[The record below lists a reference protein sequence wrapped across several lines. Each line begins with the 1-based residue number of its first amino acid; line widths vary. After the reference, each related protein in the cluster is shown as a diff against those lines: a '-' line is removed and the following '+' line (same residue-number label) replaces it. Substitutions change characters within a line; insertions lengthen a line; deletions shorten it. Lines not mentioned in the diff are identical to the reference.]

1 MPVNKIIISS
11 SDSKY
16 FILLKELYLS
26 LKKQNILNEYDF
38 AVLNT
43 GMNKNQIDYLRD
55 NKIKVKD
62 AIWNTK
68 VPSYKILGRDHL
80 KTQVARAFLPDYF
93 ENYKV
98 YIWLDAD
105 LWINDLESFLLYEK
119 GALQNNLTITP
130 QSDRAYFNNA
140 KVEWFMNFPTKVKTI
155 NFKNISKSVSKKLA
169 KKYQDIG
176 FRTIILPNEPADQ
189 LTGLALYSKLQAV
202 TEDVMD
208 ILDISLRS
216 TMGGGISYLHND
228 EETAGPYEKPGW
240 WSDTGP
246 NCSTLPSTGKKIVTL
261 NNPTWKSLD
270 LDWDDGEEPETVIEI
285 KLEKKQEKTDAIGE
299 NVVEFKPNDKK

>member
-16 FILLKELYLS
+16 FFLVKELYLS
-26 LKKQNILNEYDF
+26 LMKHNILNEYHF

-169 KKYQDIG
+169 KKYAFYSTLNAGAFAIG
-176 FRTIILPNEPADQ
+176 NSDEIWKCFQKNINLAAKKGRIFGTDQ
-189 LTGLALYSKLQAV
+189 VALALSV
-202 TEDVMD
+202 HEDKIPTQFLPSYCNWMCEFHLPIFDEKINKFLEPYLPYHPIGLIHLAGLDD
-208 ILDISLRS
+208 IRHDKNVLSNIKNIQGEVIQKSLRF
-216 TMGGGISYLHND
+216 
-228 EETAGPYEKPGW
+228 
-240 WSDTGP
+240 
-246 NCSTLPSTGKKIVTL
+246 
-261 NNPTWKSLD
+261 
-270 LDWDDGEEPETVIEI
+270 
-285 KLEKKQEKTDAIGE
+285 
-299 NVVEFKPNDKK
+299 NV

>member
-1 MPVNKIIISS
+1 MPINKIIISS

-68 VPSYKILGRDHL
+68 VPTYKILGRDHL

-105 LWINDLESFLLYEK
+105 LWINDLDSFVLYEK
-119 GALQNNLTITP
+119 GALLNNLTITP

-155 NFKNISKSVSKKLA
+155 NYKNISKSVSNKLA
-169 KKYQDIG
+169 KKYAFYSTLNAGAFAMSDSVEIWKCFQKNINLAAKRGRIFGTDQVALALSVHEDKVPTQFLPSYCNWMCEFHLPI
-176 FRTIILPNEPADQ
+176 FDEKINKFLEPYLPNHPI
-189 LTGLALYSKLQAV
+189 GLIHLAGL
-202 TEDVMD
+202 DD
-208 ILDISLRS
+208 IRNDKNILSNIKNTQGEVIQKSLRF
-216 TMGGGISYLHND
+216 
-228 EETAGPYEKPGW
+228 
-240 WSDTGP
+240 
-246 NCSTLPSTGKKIVTL
+246 
-261 NNPTWKSLD
+261 
-270 LDWDDGEEPETVIEI
+270 
-285 KLEKKQEKTDAIGE
+285 
-299 NVVEFKPNDKK
+299 NV

>member
-1 MPVNKIIISS
+1 MPVKKIIISS

-16 FILLKELYLS
+16 FLLVKELYLS
-26 LKKQNILNEYDF
+26 LRSQNILNEYDF

-55 NKIKVKD
+55 NKIEVKD

-155 NFKNISKSVSKKLA
+155 NYKNIRKSVSNKLA
-169 KKYQDIG
+169 KKYAFYSTLNAGAFAISDSDKIWKCFQKNINLAAKKGRIFGTDQVALVLSVHEDKVPTQFLPSYCNWMCEFHLPIFDEKTNKFLEPYLPYHPIGLIHLAGLDDIRNDKTVLSNIKNIQG
-176 FRTIILPNEPADQ
+176 EVIQ
-189 LTGLALYSKLQAV
+189 K
-202 TEDVMD
+202 
-208 ILDISLRS
+208 SLRF
-216 TMGGGISYLHND
+216 
-228 EETAGPYEKPGW
+228 
-240 WSDTGP
+240 
-246 NCSTLPSTGKKIVTL
+246 
-261 NNPTWKSLD
+261 
-270 LDWDDGEEPETVIEI
+270 
-285 KLEKKQEKTDAIGE
+285 
-299 NVVEFKPNDKK
+299 NV